1 MNMSVYTTN
10 ITKRIHT
17 ATFAQIVCMAPQ
29 DQTIVSFVC
38 RPPNHLVVME
48 LCDKLEHSPLLS
60 TKMIP
65 TLVEM
70 SERLHV
76 GHLFISSLS
85 CVYSFQSICYLVV
98 STESKQGVKV
108 TSLPV
113 GVIRPA
119 KISVITSAMQFFLAL
134 ANHAARKNSLPP

>member
-1 MNMSVYTTN
+1 MLSLCTSIKSVLPLHVGINMSVYTTN
-10 ITKRIHT
+10 ITERIHT
-17 ATFAQIVCMAPQ
+17 ATFAQIVCTTPQ

-60 TKMIP
+60 TKMVP

-70 SERLHV
+70 TERLHV

-85 CVYSFQSICYLVV
+85 CLYSFQNIVDLVV
-98 STESKQGVKV
+98 STKTEQGVNV
-108 TSLPV
+108 TSLQ
-113 GVIRPA
+113 ILREL
-119 KISVITSAMQFFLAL
+119 SVA
-134 ANHAARKNSLPP
+134 